1 MVEKGRR
8 NQKER
13 IFNMKKG
20 EFINVSKRMVKEYFN
35 IYVAGKDGIETIT
48 LRDICVVGFSHIDG
62 NYKILLS
69 TPISDGVYYKVTYN
83 KDSDELYSSFVKT
96 ENKRYFRKDV
106 KIIR

>member
-1 MVEKGRR
+1 
-8 NQKER
+8 
-13 IFNMKKG
+13 MKKG

-35 IYVAGKDGIETIT
+35 IYVAGKDGVEKIT
-48 LRDICVVGFSHIDG
+48 LRDICVVGFTHIDG

-69 TPISDGVYYKVTYN
+69 TPISDGIYYKVTYD
-83 KDSDELYSSFVKT
+83 KELDELSSAFVKT